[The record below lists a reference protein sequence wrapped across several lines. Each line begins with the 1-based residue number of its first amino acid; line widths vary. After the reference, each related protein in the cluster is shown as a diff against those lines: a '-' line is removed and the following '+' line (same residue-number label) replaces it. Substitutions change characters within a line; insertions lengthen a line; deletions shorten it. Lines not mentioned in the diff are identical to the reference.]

1 MTYIIAEPCVDTKD
15 GSCVEVCPVDCIYE
29 GEDIFYYLTVEN
41 ETYPMPAMPEGV
53 EQGILKGM
61 YRFKTAAK
69 KRTKLKAHLFGSGA
83 ILNKALEAQ
92 EILQNDYNVSADVWS
107 ITSFKELHRDGL
119 AVERWNRLHPG
130 APPRT
135 SVISECL
142 EKERG
147 VFVMASDYVKA
158 LPESI
163 ARWFPRP
170 PVSLGTDGF
179 GRSEGREALRDF
191 FEVDARF
198 ITLGALSALAREG
211 QIEYSVVEKAMQDL
225 DIDPDKSDPLL
236 V

>member
-1 MTYIIAEPCVDTKD
+1 
-15 GSCVEVCPVDCIYE
+15 
-29 GEDIFYYLTVEN
+29 
-41 ETYPMPAMPEGV
+41 
-53 EQGILKGM
+53 
-61 YRFKTAAK
+61 
-69 KRTKLKAHLFGSGA
+69 
-83 ILNKALEAQ
+83 
-92 EILQNDYNVSADVWS
+92 
-107 ITSFKELHRDGL
+107 
-119 AVERWNRLHPG
+119 
-130 APPRT
+130 
-135 SVISECL
+135 
-142 EKERG
+142 
-147 VFVMASDYVKA
+147 MASDYVKA